1 MQIIRFRRTTEEHA
15 EVGLRDGDQV
25 LALGVASIADL
36 LTRTLAE
43 IRALIDA
50 ASEPIEES
58 VVVLAPVDGP
68 TEVWACGVTYQR
80 SREGRVEES
89 SEASVYDRVYL
100 AERPELF
107 FKSVA
112 WRVVAGGAP
121 IGLRADS
128 TSDLPE
134 PELALVVNRH
144 EEIVGYTICNDVT
157 SRSIEGDNPLYL
169 PQAKLFA
176 GSCALGPGIVPT
188 WTVTDP
194 RALTINATVTRGNVV
209 AWTAT
214 TSTGEIKRP
223 FASLVR
229 ALTVADEF
237 PHGAVLSTGTGLVP
251 PLDFSLVDGDI
262 VEIAIDRLGMLT
274 NPVVR
279 GKQAWR
285 ESHERAQEAL
295 L

>member
-1 MQIIRFRRTTEEHA
+1 MQIIRFRRAPEEDA

-25 LALGVASIADL
+25 LALGVAGIADL

-43 IRALIDA
+43 IRALVDA
-50 ASEPIEES
+50 ASEPIEEP
-58 VVVLAPVDGP
+58 VVVLAPVDGA

-89 SEASVYDRVYL
+89 SEASVYDRVYV

-112 WRVVAGGAP
+112 WRVVADGAP
-121 IGLRADS
+121 VGLRADS

-157 SRSIEGDNPLYL
+157 SRAIEGDNPLYL

-176 GSCALGPGIVPT
+176 GSCALGPGIVPA
-188 WTVTDP
+188 WTVPDP
-194 RALTINATVTRGNVV
+194 RALTINVTVARGTGV

-214 TSTGEIKRP
+214 TSTAEIKRSL
-223 FASLVR
+223 ASLVR

-251 PLDFSLVDGDI
+251 PFDFSLADGDI
-262 VEIAIDRLGMLT
+262 VEIAIDQLGTLT

-285 ESHERAQEAL
+285 ESHKRAQEAL
-295 L
+295 S